1 MVHELQALAL
11 DIEMIDESG
20 TMMDLK
26 QLEKDE
32 LKEEAKLDMS
42 HQRFVNDAEEE
53 GSLTIR
59 DTIEEDDIPE
69 AAEVGVDTE
78 ESGNPD
84 VE

>member
-1 MVHELQALAL
+1 
-11 DIEMIDESG
+11 
-20 TMMDLK
+20 
-26 QLEKDE
+26 
-32 LKEEAKLDMS
+32 MS